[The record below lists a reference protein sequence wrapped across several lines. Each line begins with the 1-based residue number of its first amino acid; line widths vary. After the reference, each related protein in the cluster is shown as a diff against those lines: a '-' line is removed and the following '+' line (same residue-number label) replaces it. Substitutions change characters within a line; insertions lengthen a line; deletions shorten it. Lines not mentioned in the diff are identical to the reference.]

1 MDRIRILNMLI
12 VLCQLIT
19 AVITLRR
26 RVRARRRLELM
37 MLIQGLDT
45 PYRAS
50 PQTWQRPRS
59 SLWWEN
65 DVLGNF
71 TDSEWLTSFRM
82 TRQTFERLCN
92 LLPSLQPDPSSRRPP
107 VPHQKR
113 VAIAIYKLA
122 SCCEYRVVAGKFGV
136 SITTIHHC
144 VYAVCRAIT
153 SKLLHQYVK
162 MPSADEA
169 QQIAYRNAMKHH
181 IPQIYGAIDGSHI
194 PIVPPPGRIQRL
206 HKPKALGLCDPAGS
220 GGRSWAVP
228 QYICR
233 YSREQPQCRCA

>member
-1 MDRIRILNMLI
+1 MSSHCCQLLGIVRSLATCYRVVFTAFDFIYGSMDRILNMLI

-37 MLIQGLDT
+37 MLIQDLDT

-65 DVLGNF
+65 YVLGNF
-71 TDSEWLTSFRM
+71 TDREWLTSFRM

-92 LLPSLQPDPSSRRPP
+92 MLPSLQPDPSSRRPP

-122 SCCEYRVVAGKFGV
+122 NCCEYRVVAGKFGV
-136 SITTIHHC
+136 SITTVHRC

-153 SKLLHQYVK
+153 SKLLHQYDEVTLPI
-162 MPSADEA
+162 PSF
-169 QQIAYRNAMKHH
+169 
-181 IPQIYGAIDGSHI
+181 
-194 PIVPPPGRIQRL
+194 PG
-206 HKPKALGLCDPAGS
+206 
-220 GGRSWAVP
+220 
-228 QYICR
+228 
-233 YSREQPQCRCA
+233 